1 MQKQY
6 AWWID
11 FLFGPLLRVIGF
23 FYRSYVANR
32 ARLARFMADPRV
44 ASFFKMLAVL
54 ILLGWILIWMFA
66 SEESRNRLT
75 EEVKQTIGGFQS
87 DGTSE

>member
-1 MQKQY
+1 MKKQY

-32 ARLARFMADPRV
+32 ARLSLFMANPRV
-44 ASFFKMLAVL
+44 AAFFKILTVL
-54 ILLGWILIWMFA
+54 VLVGWILIWMLA

-75 EEVKQTIGGFQS
+75 EEVKQSIGGFQS
-87 DGTSE
+87 GGSD

>member
-1 MQKQY
+1 MQKKY

-32 ARLARFMADPRV
+32 ARLSRFMANPRV
-44 ASFFKMLAVL
+44 ATFFKIVTVL
-54 ILLGWILIWMFA
+54 VLVGWILIWMFA
-66 SEESRNRLT
+66 SEESRSRLT
-75 EEVKQTIGGFQS
+75 EEVRQTLGGFER
-87 DGTSE
+87 GGAE